1 MKRKETYLSRD
12 FRETVALRFPA
23 QAKELN
29 TAFDMRLSALLAENA
44 GASKEKQYHLK
55 RQILPGIAAYE
66 TLQRVMPKEEALQT
80 VHGYVERLA
89 RTSHK
94 QLAALLHIPGLYRL
108 VPGVF
113 VKSTR
118 SVFGPAAGFAPK
130 ELQTGNGVWRVDM
143 MKCPY
148 HDTCAEYGCP
158 ELCRCFCD
166 SDDISYAGLHP
177 KLIWERSMTLG
188 RGNDA
193 RCRGFE
199 SLRAHLKTHC
209 NVLLQCAFWFD
220 VILVS
225 ESLQQPI
232 LCQIGVLPF
241 CRFLISRPV
250 YSGSHRHGGE
260 RRRLSIYE
268 SLLLDCGIRQALQN
282 LSNICIDADGLPL
295 NFLRANRLPLV
306 DADVGGVRVPG
317 CHLPE
322 GVLDDD
328 RGIIANAQL
337 QKEDFPACTGTE
349 KILIPLRRPVPAL
362 VFHKFIIA
370 VQVHGQ
376 RFAAVWADG
385 EQLGQDFHI
394 LLPLYHLPN
403 DRFVIKSFL
412 TARLTALEQTV
423 IALCVEQPLF
433 VKASLLKAVVH
444 VGRNNEIIP
453 ILYQL

>member
-1 MKRKETYLSRD
+1 MKYTGMPFGMWMLFAGSFQKQLTAVLGYDADTAKAITKKAKPQYRQIIADLPEFEKADRFKMNLVNCAMVGAFILSMPQRPEVDRLTDYYAKSMMTKPMQWFCRKSGKSKFTAKDIAAMKATATLKAADRNPYSWNMEFYEYPDGSGYEGRFTKCGICVLMKELGLYDLTPALCRLDYTMSEAGGVTDFVRQYTLASGGPYCDCGYKKKGFVKLKRKETYLSRD

-44 GASKEKQYHLK
+44 DASKEKQYHLK
-55 RQILPGIAAYE
+55 RQILPGISAYE

-166 SDDISYAGLHP
+166 SDDISYTGLHP

-188 RGNDA
+188 RGND
-193 RCRGFE
+193 RC
-199 SLRAHLKTHC
+199 
-209 NVLLQCAFWFD
+209 D
-220 VILVS
+220 
-225 ESLQQPI
+225 
-232 LCQIGVLPF
+232 F
-241 CRFLISRPV
+241 CMK
-250 YSGSHRHGGE
+250 
-260 RRRLSIYE
+260 
-268 SLLLDCGIRQALQN
+268 
-282 LSNICIDADGLPL
+282 
-295 NFLRANRLPLV
+295 
-306 DADVGGVRVPG
+306 VR
-317 CHLPE
+317 
-322 GVLDDD
+322 
-328 RGIIANAQL
+328 
-337 QKEDFPACTGTE
+337 
-349 KILIPLRRPVPAL
+349 
-362 VFHKFIIA
+362 
-370 VQVHGQ
+370 
-376 RFAAVWADG
+376 
-385 EQLGQDFHI
+385 
-394 LLPLYHLPN
+394 
-403 DRFVIKSFL
+403 
-412 TARLTALEQTV
+412 
-423 IALCVEQPLF
+423 
-433 VKASLLKAVVH
+433 
-444 VGRNNEIIP
+444 
-453 ILYQL
+453 